1 MRLNLEQAAA
11 RILKGEVVAIP
22 TETVYGLAAK
32 FDMPAAVQKVY
43 ELKDRPPEN
52 PLIIHVQDSA
62 SIYPFVDQVPEGFD
76 LLAKKFW
83 PGPLTLVV
91 PIKKNCIVASVR
103 AGLSTQ
109 AFRVPDHPATR
120 ALLRMTGPLVAPSA
134 NLSGNPSTVDPI
146 QVEHDFGSDFPVL
159 DGGRCREGIESTILV
174 FKEGSWQ
181 VGRLGAIPQE
191 AFYRYLG
198 YLPKLAKVNETPL
211 CPGQSFRHYAPKAKL
226 HFGEDLQ
233 KAPVIIGFSDRKYP
247 PHATLFSLGHST
259 LPLEAA
265 YSLYT
270 VLRELDQKGIP
281 EAWIDAEIPQ
291 VGLWNTI
298 IERLKKASS

>member
-1 MRLNLEQAAA
+1 VRLKLEQAAEK
-11 RILKGEVVAIP
+11 ILRGEVVAIP

-32 FDMPAAVQKVY
+32 FDMPSAVQKVY

-52 PLIIHVQDSA
+52 PLIIHLQDSA
-62 SIYPFVDQVPEGFD
+62 SIYPFVDSVPEGFD
-76 LLAKKFW
+76 FLAKKFW
-83 PGPLTLVV
+83 PGPLTLVI
-91 PIKKNCIVASVR
+91 PIKEHCIAASVR

-109 AFRVPDHPATR
+109 AFRVPDHPMTR
-120 ALLRMTGPLVAPSA
+120 SLLRMTGPLVAPSA
-134 NLSGNPSTVDPI
+134 NLSGNPSTVAPD
-146 QVEHDFGSDFPVL
+146 QVENDFGLGFPVL

-181 VGRLGAIPQE
+181 VGRLGAIPVE

-198 YLPKLAKVNETPL
+198 YLPKTAKVDETPL

-233 KAPVIIGFSDRKYP
+233 DASVIIGFSDRKYP
-247 PHATLFSLGHST
+247 SNATLFSLGNST
-259 LPLEAA
+259 LPIEAA

-270 VLRELDQKGIP
+270 VLRELDRKGIC

-291 VGLWNTI
+291 GGLWNTI